1 MIMTLSKRG
10 FLGLAASAALA
21 LSLGATA
28 AKAET
33 RVTLKSAKST
43 SSYYQ
48 MMVQLSEALK
58 AGSDGALI
66 ATVEE
71 SQGSVQNVKEAAKR
85 TGAYVFTTPPVLVQR
100 IAAGEKPFKENDKFD
115 GIRGL
120 FPIPYLTMHWVVRE
134 DSGITDFAGLAGQDF
149 IPGGKGSFGQRKT
162 KSVFE
167 KLGIADQVN
176 MIDVELNAAVP
187 AVKNRQVVGFATAGA
202 YPAPNVMELAATTK
216 IRLLSLSAED
226 IAKIGKVTTLEIPAG
241 TYKGVDRVTTTMTLP
256 VNTYTTTAMDEA
268 TAYAITK
275 AFWQQ
280 QAKLAAGNSWWGG
293 VSAEGLA
300 KMGAKLHPGAL
311 RYYAEAGIAVPDA
324 VK

>member
-1 MIMTLSKRG
+1 MITTLSKRG
-10 FLGLAASAALA
+10 FLSLATGAALA
-21 LSLGATA
+21 LSLGVTSAQA
-28 AKAET
+28 QT

-58 AGSDGALI
+58 AGSDGNLI

-85 TGAYVFTTPPVLVQR
+85 KGAYVFTTPPVLVKR
-100 IAAGEKPFKENDKFD
+100 IAAGKKPFKEDDKFD

-134 DSGITDFAGLAGQDF
+134 DSGITDFAGLEGQDF

-167 KLGIADQVN
+167 KLGIADKVN

-216 IRLLSLSAED
+216 VRLLSLSADD

-241 TYKGVDRVTTTMTLP
+241 TYKGVDTVTTTMTLP
-256 VNTYTTTAMDEA
+256 VNTYTTTAMDDD

-275 AFWQQ
+275 AFWAQ
-280 QAKLAAGNSWWGG
+280 QAKLAAANSWWGG
-293 VSAEGLA
+293 VSPDGLA
-300 KMGAKLHPGAL
+300 KMGTKLHPGAL
-311 RYYAEAGIAVPDA
+311 RYYAEAGVAVPDS